1 MFDSSLNTLPE
12 SSIQQGR
19 SLNGQHALY
28 PGSILLS
35 NSYVRQLTKTYE
47 RSERNMEQWI
57 ENGKKNVLN
66 ISRRSVFRT
75 LSNIEDGAFWENT

>member
-66 ISRRSVFRT
+66 ISPRSVFRT